1 MSRLLYKKKEA
12 RTGAMCARGHFFEPL
27 AVQYSK
33 VLCQA
38 ANPGCN
44 VNVLT
49 IGMVLH
55 QDMPSVHFS
64 PDAVLCAE
72 APDGSRNTSLSRLR
86 RPQHLVITSRE
97 LRAGTRPKA
106 IPKSSPVRY
115 PTYGLPD
122 GHPGPTWKR
131 GPVSSMPR
139 LRPRF

>member
-55 QDMPSVHFS
+55 QDIPSVHFS

-72 APDGSRNTSLSRLR
+72 APDGSRKYFLVEAKAPSAPRY
-86 RPQHLVITSRE
+86 HLERI
-97 LRAGTRPKA
+97 AGGKA
-106 IPKSSPVRY
+106 EGHPKSSPVRY

-139 LRPRF
+139 SRPRF